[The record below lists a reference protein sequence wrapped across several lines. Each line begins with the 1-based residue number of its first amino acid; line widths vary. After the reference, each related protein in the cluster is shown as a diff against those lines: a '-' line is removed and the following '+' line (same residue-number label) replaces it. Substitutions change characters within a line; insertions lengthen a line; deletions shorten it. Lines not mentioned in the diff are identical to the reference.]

1 MLRICTLTQDSR
13 EDAKTMLPE
22 AVSFH
27 GHLGPYL
34 VLGMRMGLLA
44 RSFLKPKNQDD
55 LKAVIEVRLA
65 PPVSCV
71 VDGVQVASGCT
82 LGKGTIQLSEVS
94 DRILAKFQGHN
105 GMCTIRVKSQVFDE
119 LLEGTS
125 KGTDEDIRRMA
136 EDVMTRSD
144 SDLFEI
150 VPTL

>member
-1 MLRICTLTQDSR
+1 MTQDGG
-13 EDAKTMLPE
+13 EDAKTMLPK

-55 LKAVIEVRLA
+55 LKAVIEVKLT
-65 PPVSCV
+65 PPMSCV
-71 VDGVQVASGCT
+71 IDGVQVASGCT
-82 LGKGTIQLSEVS
+82 LGKATIQLSDVS

-119 LLEGTS
+119 LLEATS
-125 KGTDEDIRRMA
+125 NGTDEDIRRMA
-136 EDVMTRSD
+136 DDVMTRSD

-150 VPTL
+150 LPTL